1 VNSLREEKQERDDA
15 QKSQSSSGGEGHGFL
30 SSLIS
35 AKKQSVVLT
44 SRGSE
49 QRLSLKSMNFL
60 EDLLRKSIPELSKR
74 FVERRRP
81 VPKGLLEA
89 LDVDRRQGAQQ
100 LAKRIRERYR
110 ENRSEGQR
118 LHFLLRFEI
127 ELWAQGYGFVAGVD
141 EAGMAP
147 LAGPVVAGAVIL
159 PQNYKLR
166 GLNDSK
172 KILDPEKRDELAIQI
187 KQDAIC
193 WSVGVAEV
201 EEIDK
206 INIYHAGL
214 LAMRRAVE
222 GLSAK
227 PDFILVDARKIPHC
241 DTPQRGIIRG
251 DALSASIAAASI
263 IAKTTRD
270 AHMLELDQQY
280 SGYGLAS
287 HKGYPT
293 PEHCHALKSLGA
305 LPIHRRSF
313 ARVREALGLDP
324 VQSDL
329 FPAPIEETMVAAE
342 SFEVGDS
349 FTVEESLQVTS
360 SDGFITERVQTE
372 AEV

>member
-1 VNSLREEKQERDDA
+1 MPSLEE
-15 QKSQSSSGGEGHGFL
+15 
-30 SSLIS
+30 
-35 AKKQSVVLT
+35 
-44 SRGSE
+44 
-49 QRLSLKSMNFL
+49 
-60 EDLLRKSIPELSKR
+60 LLRKSIPELSEL
-74 FVERRRP
+74 FVQRRRA

-89 LDVDRRQGAQQ
+89 LETDPRQGAQL
-100 LAKRIRERYR
+100 LAKRIRGRYR
-110 ENRSEGQR
+110 SNRSEGQR
-118 LHFLLRFEI
+118 LHNLLRFEI
-127 ELWAQGYGFVAGVD
+127 ELWADGFGLVAGVD

-147 LAGPVVAGAVIL
+147 LAGPVVAGAVVL

-172 KILDPEKRDELAIQI
+172 KILDPEKRGELAIQI

-193 WSVGVAEV
+193 WSVGMAAV

-214 LAMRRAVE
+214 LAMQRAVQ
-222 GLSAK
+222 GLTTA
-227 PDFILVDARKIPHC
+227 PNFILVDARKIPNC
-241 DTPQRGIIRG
+241 TIPQRGIIRG

-270 AHMLELDQQY
+270 AHMLELDGVY

-293 PEHCHALKSLGA
+293 PEHCQALKTLGA

-324 VQSDL
+324 IQTEL
-329 FPAPIEETMVAAE
+329 FPTETDLAAE
-342 SFEVGDS
+342 MADEMAAATG
-349 FTVEESLQVTS
+349 
-360 SDGFITERVQTE
+360 
-372 AEV
+372 A

>member
-1 VNSLREEKQERDDA
+1 MNS
-15 QKSQSSSGGEGHGFL
+15 
-30 SSLIS
+30 
-35 AKKQSVVLT
+35 
-44 SRGSE
+44 
-49 QRLSLKSMNFL
+49 L
-60 EDLLRKSIPELSKR
+60 EDLLKQSIPELSKR

-89 LDVDRRQGAQQ
+89 LEVDSRQGAQQ

-118 LHFLLRFEI
+118 LHTLLRFEI

-172 KILDPEKRDELAIQI
+172 KILDPEKRDELAQQI

-193 WSVGVAEV
+193 WAAGIAEV

-214 LAMRRAVE
+214 LAMQRAVQ
-222 GLSAK
+222 GLSSS
-227 PDFILVDARKIPHC
+227 PDFILVDARRIPNC
-241 DTPQRGIIRG
+241 QTPQRGIIRG

-270 AHMLELDQQY
+270 AHMRELDQMY
-280 SGYGLAS
+280 SGYGLAV

-293 PEHCHALKSLGA
+293 PEHCRALKELGA

-313 ARVREALGLDP
+313 ARVRQALGLDP
-324 VQSDL
+324 IQPELFASD
-329 FPAPIEETMVAAE
+329 PTPEEEEIIAQEMTME
-342 SFEVGDS
+342 
-349 FTVEESLQVTS
+349 TS
-360 SDGFITERVQTE
+360 
-372 AEV
+372 A

>member
-1 VNSLREEKQERDDA
+1 M
-15 QKSQSSSGGEGHGFL
+15 
-30 SSLIS
+30 
-35 AKKQSVVLT
+35 T
-44 SRGSE
+44 S
-49 QRLSLKSMNFL
+49 L
-60 EDLLRKSIPELSKR
+60 EDLLKKSIPELSDL
-74 FVERRRP
+74 FVRRQRR

-89 LDVDRRQGAQQ
+89 LDTDSRQGAKQ
-100 LAKRIRERYR
+100 LARRIRERYR

-127 ELWAQGYGFVAGVD
+127 ELWSQGYGMVAGVD

-172 KILDPEKRDELAIQI
+172 KILDPEKRDELAVQI

-193 WSVGVAEV
+193 WSVGIAEV

-214 LAMRRAVE
+214 LAMQRAVQ
-222 GLSAK
+222 GLSCQ
-227 PDFILVDARKIPHC
+227 PDFILVDARKIPNC
-241 DTPQRGIIRG
+241 QVPQRGIIRG

-270 AHMLELDQQY
+270 AHLLEMDRMY
-280 SGYGLAS
+280 SGYGLAT

-293 PEHCHALKSLGA
+293 PEHCRVLKSLGA

-324 VQSDL
+324 IQPDL
-329 FPAPIEETMVAAE
+329 FALEERTSQEEGLAPALAQA
-342 SFEVGDS
+342 G
-349 FTVEESLQVTS
+349 
-360 SDGFITERVQTE
+360 
-372 AEV
+372 

>member
-1 VNSLREEKQERDDA
+1 M
-15 QKSQSSSGGEGHGFL
+15 
-30 SSLIS
+30 SSL
-35 AKKQSVVLT
+35 
-44 SRGSE
+44 E
-49 QRLSLKSMNFL
+49 H
-60 EDLLRKSIPELSKR
+60 LLNKSIPELSDI
-74 FVERRRP
+74 FVRRQRR
-81 VPKGLLEA
+81 VPKGLVVALE
-89 LDVDRRQGAQQ
+89 VDRRQGAHQ

-127 ELWAQGYGFVAGVD
+127 ELWSQGYGMIAGVD

-172 KILDPEKRDELAIQI
+172 KILDPEKRDELAQQI
-187 KQDAIC
+187 KQDALC
-193 WSVGVAEV
+193 WAAGIAEV

-214 LAMRRAVE
+214 LAMQRAVL
-222 GLSAK
+222 GLSST
-227 PDFILVDARKIPHC
+227 PDFILVDARKIPNC
-241 DTPQRGIIRG
+241 QTPQRGIIRG

-270 AHMLELDQQY
+270 ALMLELDQIY
-280 SGYGLAS
+280 SGYGLAT

-293 PEHCHALKSLGA
+293 PEHCQALKTLGA

-313 ARVREALGLDP
+313 ARVRAALGLDP
-324 VQSDL
+324 IQTEL
-329 FPAPIEETMVAAE
+329 FATE
-342 SFEVGDS
+342 EVGQD
-349 FTVEESLQVTS
+349 LQDFAGLA
-360 SDGFITERVQTE
+360 DGFANRVQEE

>member
-1 VNSLREEKQERDDA
+1 MQSFQNMSLEA
-15 QKSQSSSGGEGHGFL
+15 LL
-30 SSLIS
+30 S
-35 AKKQSVVLT
+35 
-44 SRGSE
+44 
-49 QRLSLKSMNFL
+49 
-60 EDLLRKSIPELSKR
+60 KSIPELSQL
-74 FVERRRP
+74 FIERRRP

-89 LDVDRRQGAQQ
+89 LDIDPRHGAQQ
-100 LAKRIRERYR
+100 LAKRIRGRYR
-110 ENRSEGQR
+110 SNRSEGQR

-127 ELWAQGYGFVAGVD
+127 ELWSEGFGFVAGVD

-172 KILDPEKRDELAIQI
+172 KILDPEKRDELAQQI

-193 WSVGVAEV
+193 WSAGFAEV
-201 EEIDK
+201 EEIDR

-214 LAMRRAVE
+214 LAMQRALQ
-222 GLSAK
+222 GLSYL
-227 PDFILVDARKIPHC
+227 PDFVLVDARKIPNC
-241 DTPQRGIIRG
+241 LVPQRGIIRG

-270 AHMLELDQQY
+270 AHMLELDRLY

-293 PEHCHALKSLGA
+293 PEHCRALKELGA

-313 ARVREALGLDP
+313 ARVREVLGLDP
-324 VQSDL
+324 IQAEL
-329 FPAPIEETMVAAE
+329 FEDDQNRDTGMAAAQVA
-342 SFEVGDS
+342 S
-349 FTVEESLQVTS
+349 
-360 SDGFITERVQTE
+360 
-372 AEV
+372 